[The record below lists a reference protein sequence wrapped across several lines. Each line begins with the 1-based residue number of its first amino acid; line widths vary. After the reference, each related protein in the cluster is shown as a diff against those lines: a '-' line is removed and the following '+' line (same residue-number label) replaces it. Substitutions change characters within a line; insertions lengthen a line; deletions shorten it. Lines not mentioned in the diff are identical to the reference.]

1 MLVCCIVGA
10 AGNVGG
16 TWLLAALQDVRR
28 MKSSKKQAIRA
39 VGFIG
44 FARWNEVFC
53 LFYTRFWFFIYN
65 GSMPILDPTTYLSDL
80 VRTLRQQWPEN
91 RTVNIA
97 CHGHSVPAG
106 YFATPLVSTF
116 DAYPHLLHRGLK
128 ERFPFAV
135 INVVVT
141 AIGGET
147 SDRGAARFERDVLGF
162 LPDVVTIDYG
172 LNDRRI
178 GLELAETSW
187 RKMIERAV
195 GAGAKVILLTPTMD
209 AASRLA
215 DGEDVGALRAH
226 TEQIRSL
233 ALEYSVGLADSY
245 AAFKRYMERGGDL
258 SDLLSWPNH
267 PNRRGHELV
276 AEALMRWFPA
286 L

>member
-1 MLVCCIVGA
+1 MPTA
-10 AGNVGG
+10 
-16 TWLLAALQDVRR
+16 DP
-28 MKSSKKQAIRA
+28 SS
-39 VGFIG
+39 
-44 FARWNEVFC
+44 
-53 LFYTRFWFFIYN
+53 
-65 GSMPILDPTTYLSDL
+65 YLSDL
-80 VRTLRQQWPEN
+80 VHTLRQQWPEN

-141 AIGGET
+141 AIGGE
-147 SDRGAARFERDVLGF
+147 SSERGAARFVRDVLAF
-162 LPDVVTIDYG
+162 SPDVVTIDYG

-178 GLELAETSW
+178 GLELAATAW
-187 RKMIERAV
+187 RKMIERALE
-195 GAGAKVILLTPTMD
+195 AGAKVILLTPTLD
-209 AASRLA
+209 AASQQA
-215 DGEDVGALRAH
+215 DSEDKGALHAQA
-226 TEQIRSL
+226 EQIRAL
-233 ALEYSVGLADSY
+233 AAEYGVGLADSY
-245 AAFKRYMERGGDL
+245 EAFRTHFERGGDL

-276 AEALMRWFPA
+276 AEALLRWFPA